1 MAFESTIETRNHV
14 LGDMLLISGTFTN
27 GGSDAGGNIEV
38 GDLMSNIIA
47 CGANAG
53 SGTAGTGAGVD
64 GVFALI
70 NTTGPKVVIQ
80 NVNGQDGTWWALGQ
94 R

>member
-1 MAFESTIETRNHV
+1 MAFASTKETRNHV
-14 LGDMLLISGTFTN
+14 LGDLLLVSGTFTN
-27 GGSDAGGNIEV
+27 GGGDTGGSISLADTVSE
-38 GDLMSNIIA
+38 IIA

-70 NTTGPKVVIQ
+70 NTTGPAVVVQ
-80 NVNGQDGTWWALGQ
+80 CVANQDGTWWALG
-94 R
+94 RR